1 MNRLSLLIA
10 LIGFQTASAQSSL
23 SSADTVAMT
32 RKENS
37 LNEVIV
43 SANARKAQ
51 ETVENT
57 QMGKIELPVKML
69 LKAPAI
75 GGEQDVIKALQLTP
89 GVKRGAEGGIGMY
102 VRGGGSDENLILLDG
117 ATVYNAGHL
126 LGFFSVFNAASLKD
140 VQMYK
145 SSFPAQYGGRLSSV
159 LDVRT
164 KEGSLTNYKA
174 SASIGLISSSVS
186 IQGPILKN
194 KLSAI
199 ASVRR
204 TYIDK
209 VFRYIPYHFY
219 DANAKLTYV
228 ASLQDRIYLS
238 GYTSADVLKTSNGSK
253 SIADTKGGFR
263 SGMELGNLTSTLRW
277 NHTAESGKYSS
288 NICLLYTRF
297 SYDISGGIG
306 ADNLLMRSAIRDY
319 GVKGDFRFYSLANH
333 KISAG
338 FSVTNHFF
346 HPNMVQSSGAP
357 LEKYTSR
364 NGQRIYNN
372 EAAVYVAN
380 DYKINS
386 AWQAS
391 AGMRLSADFVE
402 GKTYVYPEPR
412 LAIRYLLSQNSS
424 VKASYA
430 RMAQYVHLVSS
441 SSLALP
447 TDLWYPVTASIRPG
461 ISDQVSL
468 GYYYT
473 FPNSSISIS
482 TEAYYKWLQHL
493 VEYREGAQLIL
504 NDNYEKELVHGKGRS
519 YGAELFL
526 SKTSGRFTGWV
537 GYSLSYAHRQFD
549 SLNKGQEYYARYD
562 RRHDFSV
569 VGMYD
574 ITDRIS
580 VSSSVL
586 YATGSP
592 FTGQTGQYVVPKP
605 GFDGFETLPAYTG
618 RNELRL
624 SSSFRVDLDIAYKFS
639 IGRRLKG
646 DFHISMYNLMNRTQP
661 GRVQRV
667 YNEKTQSFTYQQK
680 GLFGNITTAAV
691 NFNL

>member
-1 MNRLSLLIA
+1 MNRLLFFIA
-10 LIGFQTASAQSSL
+10 LIGFLAVSLHSKAQEADSA
-23 SSADTVAMT
+23 TMT
-32 RKENS
+32 RKDNS
-37 LNEVIV
+37 LNEVTI
-43 SANARKAQ
+43 SAIAQKAQ
-51 ETVENT
+51 EAVENT
-57 QMGKIELPVKML
+57 QMGKIDLPIKML

-89 GVKRGAEGGIGMY
+89 GVKRGVEGGIGMY
-102 VRGGGSDENLILLDG
+102 VRGGGNDENLILLDG

-140 VQMYK
+140 AQMYK

-164 KEGSLTNYKA
+164 KDGSLTDYKA

-219 DANAKLTYV
+219 DGNAKLTYV
-228 ASLQDRIYLS
+228 ATPQDRIYLS
-238 GYTSADVLKTSNGSK
+238 GYAGADVLKTSNGSK
-253 SIADTKGGFR
+253 SVADTTGGIR
-263 SGMELGNLTSTLRW
+263 SGMNLGNLTSTLRW
-277 NHTAESGKYSS
+277 NHTAKDGNYSS
-288 NICLLYTRF
+288 DISLLYTRF

-319 GVKGDFRFYSLANH
+319 GVKGDFCFYSLENH
-333 KISAG
+333 KITTG
-338 FSVTNHFF
+338 FSATHHFF
-346 HPNMVQSSGAP
+346 NPNMVQSSGAP
-357 LEKYTSR
+357 LDKYTCR
-364 NGQRIYNN
+364 DGQRIYNN
-372 EAAVYVAN
+372 EAAVYVAD
-380 DYKINS
+380 DYKIND

-391 AGMRLSADFVE
+391 AGMRLSADFA
-402 GKTYVYPEPR
+402 GSKTYINLEPR
-412 LAIRYLLSQNSS
+412 LAIRYLLTENSS
-424 VKASYA
+424 IKASYA
-430 RMAQYVHLVSS
+430 RMAQYMHLVSS

-504 NDNYEKELVHGKGRS
+504 NDDYENELVHGNGRS
-519 YGAELFL
+519 YGAELFV

-537 GYSLSYAHRQFD
+537 GYSLSFAQRQFD
-549 SLNKGQEYYARYD
+549 SLNKGQKYYSRYD

-569 VGMYD
+569 VAMYD

-580 VSSSVL
+580 VSSSIL

-624 SSSFRVDLDIAYKFS
+624 SSSFRVDLDVAYKFS

-646 DFHISMYNLMNRTQP
+646 DFHISMYNVMNRTQP
-661 GRVQRV
+661 GRIQRV
-667 YNEKTQSFTYQQK
+667 YNEKTQSFSYQQK
-680 GLFGNITTAAV
+680 GLFGNITTAAI